1 MSFHCPLCRINN
13 IPQITQRLN
22 NIEQEI
28 QDHSSNLN
36 GKLVTLEQRI
46 LRIEQ
51 FIESNKLIEQ
61 RLLKIEQILDLNKSL
76 QQRLSTLEQ
85 LVESPRASPSNQN
98 NCEIGTNSSD
108 CETFILE
115 VEERKRRSTN
125 LMVYNLPENDN
136 PDVDKRKI
144 GHVFKD
150 IIPTDCIKKVFRI
163 GKKSGSSWHC
173 KYEFAFGPDWKI
185 IGGLEAGMSQVANVV
200 NNGDK
205 VVLNLPV
212 EIQFKSTNPYGW
224 PQIILSIY
232 KSMQLAGYGRCHMPL
247 RPGSHTLDIH
257 LAKPQASSM
266 LGYIASFFGYQPEL
280 LQPKML
286 ATTAGN
292 NLIQMENSGH
302 AQMVLNVVTQG
313 FQSLG
318 YDIGNMK
325 FPS

>member
-1 MSFHCPLCRINN
+1 MAGICYKCNESCVLRDSRTEVFGYPCDQCKRVVCKSCAGISSSEVRAVVITTRIMSFHCPLCRINN

-85 LVESPRASPSNQN
+85 LVESPRASPPSQN

-163 GKKSGSSWHC
+163 GKKSGN
-173 KYEFAFGPDWKI
+173 
-185 IGGLEAGMSQVANVV
+185 NVQRPL
-200 NNGDK
+200 K
-205 VVLNLPV
+205 LVLND
-212 EIQFKSTNPYGW
+212 
-224 PQIILSIY
+224 
-232 KSMQLAGYGRCHMPL
+232 
-247 RPGSHTLDIH
+247 SHFVLTLLKNKDKI
-257 LAKPQASSM
+257 SS
-266 LGYIASFFGYQPEL
+266 PDC
-280 LQPKML
+280 PC
-286 ATTAGN
+286 
-292 NLIQMENSGH
+292 
-302 AQMVLNVVTQG
+302 
-313 FQSLG
+313 
-318 YDIGNMK
+318 
-325 FPS
+325 